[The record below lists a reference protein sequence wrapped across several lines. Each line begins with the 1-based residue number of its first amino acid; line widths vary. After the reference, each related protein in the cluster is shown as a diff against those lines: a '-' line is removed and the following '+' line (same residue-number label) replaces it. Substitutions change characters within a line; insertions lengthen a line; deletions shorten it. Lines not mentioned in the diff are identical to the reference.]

1 MGAKSMIRTRARL
14 RGTTG
19 RDPLHSDG
27 EENAAPSAARKAT
40 LAHHILHTLSHSA
53 LTTLG
58 ADGAIY
64 VHQKGRKEEDR
75 KKG

>member
-1 MGAKSMIRTRARL
+1 LKQAALRSTLRTR
-14 RGTTG
+14 RGKTG
-19 RDPLHSDG
+19 RDPLHG
-27 EENAAPSAARKAT
+27 NAEENAALSASRKAA

-64 VHQKGRKEEDR
+64 VHQKGRREEGE
-75 KKG
+75 KG